1 MDLNTQRCAALL
13 SVLLLAVLTAACGGA
28 ATPGSAS
35 SGSSSPSGSGSTAEA
50 SDAAPSEAAGAFP
63 VTIEHKFGE
72 STIEQAPE
80 RVVSVGF
87 NDHDTIL
94 ALGTVPVAAREWY
107 GEYPSATWPWAQ
119 DALGGETME
128 VLSSEEL
135 DFEQIAGLRPDLIV
149 GIFSGMTEK
158 DYDLLAQIAP
168 TIAAPDEYL
177 DYGTPWRDVTRI
189 YGDALGVPDRAEEL
203 IADIDAQFAAVQEE
217 NPAFTESEAVV
228 AFYAGGELGA
238 YVSSDLRSR
247 LLTDLGFAIPEQID
261 EAAGDGAFYA
271 PLSLEQA
278 DLIDTDTVLWITATA
293 EEVKQLEDL
302 KVRKT
307 LDANAEGREVF
318 IDFELG
324 GAYSFSSPL
333 SIPYF
338 LDGIVP
344 ELQAA
349 ADGDPSTPVPSVEG
363 A

>member
-1 MDLNTQRCAALL
+1 MTTLPDRRPFIA
-13 SVLLLAVLTAACGGA
+13 VLLCLVFAAAACGTGSAQVTRDAAADTAAPNRGASEEAA
-28 ATPGSAS
+28 ATL
-35 SGSSSPSGSGSTAEA
+35 
-50 SDAAPSEAAGAFP
+50 P

-72 STIEQAPE
+72 TTIPERPE

-119 DALGGETME
+119 DELGDAEMT

-135 DFEQIAGLRPDLIV
+135 DFEQIATLNPDLIV
-149 GIFSGMTEK
+149 GIFSGMTDR
-158 DYDLLAQIAP
+158 DYELLSQIAP
-168 TIAAPDEYL
+168 TIAAPEEYL
-177 DYGTPWRDVTRI
+177 DYGTPWRDVTRT
-189 YGDALGVPDRAEEL
+189 YGKALGVPDKAEEI
-203 IADIDAQFAAVQEE
+203 IAGIDDRFERIKEE
-217 NPAFTESEAVV
+217 NPAFTQSEAVV
-228 AFYAGGELGA
+228 AFFAGGELGA

-247 LLTDLGFAIPEQID
+247 LLTDMGFSIPQRID
-261 EAAGDGAFYA
+261 EAAGEGAFYA

-278 DLIDTDTVLWITATA
+278 DLIDTDVVLWITATP

-349 ADGDPSTPVPSVEG
+349 VDGDPDTPVPSVRG
-363 A
+363 